1 MVNSVS
7 FESVFKIEYSEAKI
21 SDLVLAE
28 KVNLHSLLNIIKES
42 I

>member
-21 SDLVLAE
+21 SDDLVLAE
-28 KVNLHSLLNIIKES
+28 K
-42 I
+42 